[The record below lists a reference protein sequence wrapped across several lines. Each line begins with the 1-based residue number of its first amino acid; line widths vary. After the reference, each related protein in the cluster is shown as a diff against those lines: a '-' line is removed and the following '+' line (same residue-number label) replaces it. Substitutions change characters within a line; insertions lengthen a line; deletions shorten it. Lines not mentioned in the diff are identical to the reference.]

1 MTKATDLLSRIA
13 ALLDEGDIPPTPPN
27 FEFWYRYVTAAD
39 PDLVQAVDAVR
50 KTNGH
55 VSLRSMAHIRR
66 ELYGRC
72 EDDLDALDSLLGGA
86 EAQLYKMADYV
97 GRSAS
102 NADDY
107 RQELTHSQEVLV
119 GSFEG
124 ASVSTHRQ
132 MLEQMINTTSIMIEK
147 TARLEAELAISGQ
160 EINTLKRDLE
170 SARTESRTDP
180 LTGIA
185 NRKAFMSYLEAQAA
199 RALADDKPLSVAFC
213 DIDHFKLFNDTWGH
227 RLGDEVLRL
236 VGMSLERL
244 CHGIGFPAR
253 YGGEEF
259 VVILPGKAR
268 QAACDIAEQLREFV
282 ASRTV
287 RAKHSNRE
295 VGRITL
301 SLGVAQLRFDDT
313 MEALIERADQA
324 LYQAKKNGR
333 NQVCSEL
340 DVPSP
345 RKVA

>member
-1 MTKATDLLSRIA
+1 MTKAADLLSRIA
-13 ALLDEGDIPPTPPN
+13 ALLDEGDIAPTPPN
-27 FEFWYRYVTAAD
+27 FEFWYRYVTGAD

-107 RQELTHSQEVLV
+107 RQELTHNHKVL
-119 GSFEG
+119 GSFDG
-124 ASVSTHRQ
+124 TSVGTHRQ
-132 MLEQMINTTSIMIEK
+132 MLEKMISTTSIMIEK

-185 NRKAFMSYLEAQAA
+185 NRKAVTSYLEAQAG
-199 RALADDKPLSVAFC
+199 RALADHKPLSLAFC

-259 VVILPGKAR
+259 VVVLPGKGREAAR
-268 QAACDIAEQLREFV
+268 DIAEQLREFV

-287 RAKHSNRE
+287 RAKQSNRE

-301 SLGVAQLRFDDT
+301 SLGVAELRPDDT
-313 MEALIERADQA
+313 IEALIERADQA

-333 NQVCSEL
+333 NRVCSEL
-340 DVPSP
+340 DLPTT

>member
-1 MTKATDLLSRIA
+1 MTKAAELLSRIA
-13 ALLDEGDIPPTPPN
+13 ALLDEGGIAPTPPN
-27 FEFWYRYVTAAD
+27 FEFWYRYVTGAD

-50 KTNGH
+50 KAKGH
-55 VSLRSMAHIRR
+55 VTLRSMAHIRR
-66 ELYGRC
+66 ELYGHC
-72 EDDLDALDSLLGGA
+72 EDDLDALESLLGGA

-102 NADDY
+102 NAGDY
-107 RQELTHSQEVLV
+107 KQALTQNHKAL
-119 GSFEG
+119 GAFETSG
-124 ASVSTHRQ
+124 IGNPRQ

-147 TARLEAELAISGQ
+147 TARLEAELAMSGQ
-160 EINTLKRDLE
+160 EINALKRDLE

-199 RALADDKPLSVAFC
+199 RALADRKSLSLAFC
-213 DIDHFKLFNDTWGH
+213 DIDHFKAFNDNWGH

-236 VGMSLERL
+236 VGMSLESL

-259 VVILPGKAR
+259 VVVLPGKALE
-268 QAACDIAEQLREFV
+268 AASDIAEQFRDFV
-282 ASRTV
+282 ANRTV
-287 RAKHSNRE
+287 RAKQSNRE

-301 SLGVAQLRFDDT
+301 SLGVAQLRPDDT
-313 MEALIERADQA
+313 VEALIERADKA
-324 LYQAKKNGR
+324 LYQAKANGR

-340 DVPSP
+340 DIASA

>member
-1 MTKATDLLSRIA
+1 MTKAADLLSRIA
-13 ALLDEGDIPPTPPN
+13 ALLDEGGLAPTPPN
-27 FEFWYRYVTAAD
+27 FEFWYRYVTGAD

-50 KTNGH
+50 KAKGQVT
-55 VSLRSMAHIRR
+55 LRSMAHIRR

-102 NADDY
+102 NAGDY
-107 RQELTHSQEVLV
+107 HQELTQNHKAL
-119 GSFEG
+119 GSFE
-124 ASVSTHRQ
+124 ATDIDTPRQ
-132 MLEQMINTTSIMIEK
+132 MIEKMISTTSIMIEK

-160 EINTLKRDLE
+160 EINSLKRDLE

-185 NRKAFMSYLEAQAA
+185 NRKAFMSYIEAQVA
-199 RALADDKPLSVAFC
+199 RALADRKPLSLAFC
-213 DIDHFKLFNDTWGH
+213 DIDHFKAFNDNWGH

-236 VGMSLERL
+236 VGMSLESL

-259 VVILPGKAR
+259 VVVLPGKALD
-268 QAACDIAEQLREFV
+268 AACDIADQFRDFV
-282 ASRTV
+282 ATRTV
-287 RAKHSNRE
+287 RAKQSNRE

-301 SLGVAQLRFDDT
+301 SLGVSELRSDDT
-313 MEALIERADQA
+313 IEALIERADQA
-324 LYQAKKNGR
+324 LYQAKSSGR
-333 NQVCSEL
+333 NRVCSER
-340 DVPSP
+340 DIVST